1 MKVQNGHN
9 VKVHYKGTLSDG
21 TVFDNSYVR
30 GTPLDFEVGSRKLIR
45 GFSDA
50 LLGMS
55 KGQTKNVTIPVEMAY
70 GPVNPDAVQPVPRD
84 AFAEEFEFEIGGTVQ
99 GNGPGGKFLAR
110 IHDIIEEEQTIVL
123 DMNHPLAGKELNFE
137 IELLEVQKPKT
148 EKKATKKKAAK
159 KTKTADTPVADTE
172 SDNS

>member
-9 VKVHYKGTLSDG
+9 VKVHYKGTLPDG

-30 GTPLDFEVGSRKLIR
+30 GAPLDFEVGSRKLIR

-70 GPVNPDAVQPVPRD
+70 GPVNPDAVQPVPRN

-137 IELLEVQKPKT
+137 IELLEVMSEAKAPAKKT
-148 EKKATKKKAAK
+148 SKKKTPK
-159 KTKTADTPVADTE
+159 KTKTPKDTADSE
-172 SDNS
+172 NS